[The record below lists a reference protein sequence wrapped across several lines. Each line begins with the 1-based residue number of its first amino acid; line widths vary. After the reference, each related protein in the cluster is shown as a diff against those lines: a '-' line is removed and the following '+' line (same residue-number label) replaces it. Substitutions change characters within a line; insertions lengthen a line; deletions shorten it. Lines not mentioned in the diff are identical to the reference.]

1 MVRVRDEYRNQIKA
15 YKNLYESSINHGM
28 RRVIESDKKKQK
40 MVKFIWFVE
49 RRDIKVIE
57 IVFGIRKECKRHEFE
72 NKIDKIGR
80 GIKNEVKIG
89 TTSSKGEIN

>member
-40 MVKFIWFVE
+40 MVKFI
-49 RRDIKVIE
+49 
-57 IVFGIRKECKRHEFE
+57 
-72 NKIDKIGR
+72 
-80 GIKNEVKIG
+80 
-89 TTSSKGEIN
+89 